1 MTKEEIKNY
10 LIIFFVV
17 VELLS
22 MIFNFYIAKINIG
35 DFEYDLNFSIVFFCL
50 GFFVV
55 DIVADQF
62 STAEAKSFIFYKL
75 FSQSFFLILGN
86 VAIKV
91 YGLEET
97 QLAKAFNKT
106 PLMIIAALIATY
118 AGFYIMSSIM
128 SHMKIGV
135 YQGSS
140 VFKRYLYSTV
150 PGELVFSFVFT
161 FLCFYNFTSFDEVM
175 HIFVSS
181 AIVKILFSVLF
192 AGIMSIIVRLGFSR
206 EASKENI
213 IKTHFN

>member
-1 MTKEEIKNY
+1 
-10 LIIFFVV
+10 V

-22 MIFNFYIAKINIG
+22 MVFNFYLVKVNIG
-35 DFEYDLNFSIVFFCL
+35 DFEYYLNFSIVFFCL

-62 STAEAKSFIFYKL
+62 STAEAKNFIFYKL

-97 QLAKAFNKT
+97 QLARSLNKT

-118 AGFYIMSSIM
+118 AGFHIMSSIM
-128 SHMKIGV
+128 SYMKIGV

-140 VFKRYLYSTV
+140 VFKRYLYSTI

-161 FLCFYNFTSFDEVM
+161 FLCFYNFASFDEVM

-181 AIVKILFSVLF
+181 AIVKILLSVLF
-192 AGIMSIIVRLGFSR
+192 AGIMSLIVKVGFSKGV
-206 EASKENI
+206 SKEKI
-213 IKTHFN
+213 IKTYFN